1 MSEDEGFDPRQEVRV
16 VHYHGDTVRLLFI
29 GAALLVFLT
38 QFIGTKLPF
47 STGGLMFI
55 IVVLVVAAGITNPVQ
70 KWIHWVNI
78 LISIIGLTI
87 FGGLALSRA
96 SAGAGVF
103 SESGLVAILAVIF
116 VAALYLGTRT
126 VRGLMVPHVPQGR

>member
-1 MSEDEGFDPRQEVRV
+1 MSEDEGFDPRREIRV
-16 VHYHGDTVRLLFI
+16 VHYHGDTVRILFI

-78 LISIIGLTI
+78 VISIIGLTI

-96 SAGAGVF
+96 SADASVF
-103 SESGLVAILAVIF
+103 SESGLVALLAILF

-126 VRGLMVPHVPQGR
+126 VRGLMVPHIPQGR